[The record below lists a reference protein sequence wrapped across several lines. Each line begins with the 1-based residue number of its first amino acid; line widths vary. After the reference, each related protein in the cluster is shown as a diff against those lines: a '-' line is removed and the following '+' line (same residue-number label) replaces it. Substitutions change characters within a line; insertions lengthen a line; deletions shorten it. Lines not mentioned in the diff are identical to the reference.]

1 MGCTKTKSDRR
12 FMAPMCL
19 LAAAMTLWAGC
30 GGPKEP
36 PRFDLSGR
44 VTYQG
49 AVAPRHHPF
58 RPRLRPG
65 KQWSRHTGG
74 HPGRQVPDGPGK
86 GTIGGPHIAIID
98 GFDGIRPH
106 EKTAGT
112 HESGRE
118 KIAALGQPLF
128 RSIHVKI
135 DLPRQAAT
143 HDFVLPVE

>member
-1 MGCTKTKSDRR
+1 MPRGIIL
-12 FMAPMCL
+12 FAPDYAL
-19 LAAAMTLWAGC
+19 GNN
-30 GGPKEP
+30 GPGT
-36 PRFDLSGR
+36 RAVIQDGR
-44 VTYQG
+44 YQT
-49 AVAPRHHPF
+49 A
-58 RPRLRPG
+58 
-65 KQWSRHTGG
+65 
-74 HPGRQVPDGPGK
+74 PGK

-106 EKTAGT
+106 QKTAGT